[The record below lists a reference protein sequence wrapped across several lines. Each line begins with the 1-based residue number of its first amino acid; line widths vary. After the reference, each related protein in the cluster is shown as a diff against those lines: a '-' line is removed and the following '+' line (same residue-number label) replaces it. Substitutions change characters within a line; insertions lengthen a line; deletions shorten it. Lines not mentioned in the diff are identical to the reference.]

1 MSRFIDKLKQL
12 SQAESQ
18 PMGFRRE
25 KSFSKSRL
33 MLVANAKAGVAAGV
47 LEGVDAVLL
56 EGAVEKP
63 SEKTDIPVGIRL
75 GGKVG
80 KPEGIDFVVF
90 KPEMPVTMVE
100 DEKIGKVMA
109 VEATLEMGLLRSL
122 DSLPLDALFIIGDGT
137 QAPQVITWQ
146 YLMLCRRLAALSS
159 KPLLA
164 AVSPQ
169 ISKNELQL
177 LWEAGVDG
185 VVAVSQTVGSLK
197 KLRSLIDG
205 LTSPSKSRRAKMRA
219 LVPKIGEESTPIADD
234 EELEE
239 DFED

>member
-12 SQAESQ
+12 SQVESQ

-47 LEGVDAVLL
+47 LEGADAVLL

-75 GGKVG
+75 GGKAG
-80 KPEGIDFVVF
+80 KLEGIDFVVF

-100 DEKIGKVMA
+100 DEKIGKVMV
-109 VEATLEMGLLRSL
+109 VEATLEMGLLHSL

-137 QAPQVITWQ
+137 QAQVITWQ
-146 YLMLCRRLAALSS
+146 YLMLCRRIAVLSS
-159 KPLLA
+159 KPVLA
-164 AVSPQ
+164 AVLPQ

-177 LWEAGVDG
+177 LWEMGVDG
-185 VVAVSQTVGSLK
+185 VVVASKTAGSLK
-197 KLRSLIDG
+197 KMRSLIDG
-205 LTSPSKSRRAKMRA
+205 LTSPSKSRRAKTRA
-219 LVPKIGEESTPIADD
+219 LVPKIGEESTPIADE

-239 DFED
+239 DSED

>member
-47 LEGVDAVLL
+47 LEGADAVLL

-75 GGKVG
+75 GGKAG

-100 DEKIGKVMA
+100 DEKIGKVIA

-137 QAPQVITWQ
+137 QAQVITWQ
-146 YLMLCRRLAALSS
+146 YLMLCRRIAILSS
-159 KPLLA
+159 KPVLV

-185 VVAVSQTVGSLK
+185 VVVASKTAGSLK
-197 KLRSLIDG
+197 KMRSLIDV
-205 LTSPSKSRRAKMRA
+205 LTSPSKSKRAKMRA
-219 LVPKIGEESTPIADD
+219 IVTKIGEESSSIEDE